1 MAEGKLQAVTNMPTR
16 QKVTI
21 GVFVVVI
28 LIVLWEVM
36 GLFGG
41 GTPST
46 PPIRTSTAPGGAM
59 TAGGPGGTMGG
70 APVSPMQQQPQGAQ
84 LIKQEPMTQREME
97 LMKLQQETQAKYL
110 AALNELQ
117 LLKVSKDIA
126 ETNQAIAKAKL
137 ATIAAEKNIVSL
149 LSPPIPQVTPAGY
162 AASLVNP
169 TSGAAAPAQPPVEQP
184 AQAPTP
190 QATTTTTTTT
200 QQAPSY
206 TVVSVSQLQYRWSA
220 VLGYQGNLYNVS
232 IGDVL
237 PADGSKV
244 VSIDKSGV
252 WLEKNNTKKKISLI
266 PII

>member
-1 MAEGKLQAVTNMPTR
+1 MAEGKLQAVTSMSTR

-21 GVFVVVI
+21 AVFVVVV
-28 LIVLWEVM
+28 LVVLWEVI

-41 GTPST
+41 GTPSA
-46 PPIRTSTAPGGAM
+46 PRTQTTTTTTTEHMTATGPGGAM
-59 TAGGPGGTMGG
+59 GGGPI
-70 APVSPMQQQPQGAQ
+70 SPMQQQPQSAQ

-110 AALNELQ
+110 SAINELQ

-137 ATIAAEKNIVSL
+137 ATIAAEKNIVTL
-149 LSPPIPQVTPAGY
+149 LSPPVPQVTPAGY
-162 AASLVNP
+162 AASLVNQG
-169 TSGAAAPAQPPVEQP
+169 SGAVASAPAQPP
-184 AQAPTP
+184 AQTP
-190 QATTTTTTTT
+190 PPSQVTTTTTTT
-200 QQAPSY
+200 QPAASY
-206 TVVSVSQLQYRWSA
+206 TVVSVSQLQYRWNA

-232 IGDVL
+232 VGDVL

-244 VSIDKSGV
+244 ISIDKSGV
-252 WLEKNNTKKKISLI
+252 WLEKNNAKKKISLI